1 MFTVLLILLSLS
13 LHLLVFFSLGF
24 LTETLLKL
32 KNPSFPRCLVLGYVV
47 YFALFE
53 CLVLPM
59 TFLKVRLSV
68 FSIIWGILLCILVLL
83 SVILP
88 GKKRIR
94 QFFRFSGQLSD
105 RQLVW
110 SILLALCIAFQ
121 VIAVVLYQDTSADG
135 AYYVGTTATSVYTDT
150 LGRYNPYTGAPLQVF
165 PSRYIFSAYPMHNA
179 FVSCILHIPA
189 IIQSKTVMP
198 ALNVLAANSLYY
210 LLGLRLFSN
219 RKKQASLFVLFLFL
233 LNLMTGTLYTP
244 GTFLFTRSYE
254 GKALLANFSAFFVL
268 YCCLWLYQNKK
279 TNLPWLL
286 LFLGNICAITFS
298 GTAIFL
304 PILVCSAALP
314 VLWHRRSRSQ
324 LYRLCLCLL
333 PNIIYTLAYLAAEM
347 NLLVLSAQ

>member
-254 GKALLANFSAFFVL
+254 GQSASGKFLGLLRPVL
-268 YCCLWLYQNKK
+268 LSLAVSEQKDQPS
-279 TNLPWLL
+279 LAAA
-286 LFLGNICAITFS
+286 FLGNICAITFS

-304 PILVCSAALP
+304 PILVCSAASP
-314 VLWHRRSRSQ
+314 GLWHRRSRSQ